1 MISAANDQV
10 RGSGWRIVVAVV
22 IIGAVFYFFFLRDKE
37 PVEWAPVED
46 TSWPSKTEAVT
57 EMRLNLSAIVNA
69 EKNYHQLNGIY
80 IPCAPNPAQI
90 PTERVSWNPSA
101 ASGWDELMVM
111 LPGGA
116 WFQYE
121 VVVTGDDFVVYAR
134 TRAGS
139 EELVYTMDKNG
150 TLNTQ

>member
-1 MISAANDQV
+1 
-10 RGSGWRIVVAVV
+10 
-22 IIGAVFYFFFLRDKE
+22 
-37 PVEWAPVED
+37 
-46 TSWPSKTEAVT
+46 
-57 EMRLNLSAIVNA
+57 
-69 EKNYHQLNGIY
+69 
-80 IPCAPNPAQI
+80 
-90 PTERVSWNPSA
+90 
-101 ASGWDELMVM
+101 MVM